1 MQVASYGGD
10 WAQRLKLMNA
20 VTTCGSLAVKGI
32 GAADCIRAVCVDRR
46 ASSNWL
52 FLASILRSR

>member
-20 VTTCGSLAVKGI
+20 VTTWGSLAVKGI
-32 GAADCIRAVCVDRR
+32 GAADCIRAV
-46 ASSNWL
+46 
-52 FLASILRSR
+52 